1 MNMRISI
8 IFDCNQNQ
16 CVLLKNAMRHF
27 TLLCSWLTLMSIWA
41 RADSIIICRCMERYN
56 TSLLNTQQR
65 WTISIF
71 FPIWIY
77 LTNVIGFITSVSP
90 LEKCTLSWNRNRPF
104 IGIYQFWVIYLQI
117 RYSKHQID
125 LRLNRNEIYTKNL
138 YKALEKQ
145 RSRGQ
150 YLNISDKLDISYN
163 IMSIFCSIFCL
174 MPHNRE
180 KFAGP
185 RSLFMA
191 VLCYICTQIYVL
203 HSFYIFEGINM
214 K

>member
-56 TSLLNTQQR
+56 TSLLHTQQR

-77 LTNVIGFITSVSP
+77 LTNVIGFITSVSQLKNAP
-90 LEKCTLSWNRNRPF
+90 YRQTEIERLLEFVRFGWFNCRLDIINTKS
-104 IGIYQFWVIYLQI
+104 I
-117 RYSKHQID
+117 
-125 LRLNRNEIYTKNL
+125 RLNRNKIYL
-138 YKALEKQ
+138 CKALANKDQ
-145 RSRGQ
+145 GGSIW
-150 YLNISDKLDISYN
+150 ISQISWTYPT
-163 IMSIFCSIFCL
+163 I
-174 MPHNRE
+174 
-180 KFAGP
+180 
-185 RSLFMA
+185 
-191 VLCYICTQIYVL
+191 
-203 HSFYIFEGINM
+203 
-214 K
+214 